1 VLRGRGSEFEQELPF
16 AVFRDALDVHLARV
30 PSDRLER
37 LVVGTLA
44 ELAQIFPGLAEYGY
58 ALETRLQ
65 SERWRVQ
72 HAVRTLLEELSRDGP
87 VALILDDVHW
97 ADEASRELIAH
108 LLRRPPIPGVLLTLV
123 YREVIVPELASAL
136 TAARHEGG
144 LQQIEL
150 GPLTESDAGRL
161 LGDDFPPEMLT
172 MLHGESG
179 GNPFYLLELARA
191 YRSGATEPAARTPD
205 AGDVAVPEGVQAA
218 IAAELRALTRDG
230 RSFLQAAAVIGY
242 AFDPRLAAEVA
253 EMPEDRALAA
263 TDEVLARGLA
273 REATDSTDVVFRHP
287 IVHKAVYES
296 GGHGWRIGAHA
307 RAARALEARGA
318 QLPARAH
325 HVERSAAIGDQG
337 AVATLAAAGAEVGA
351 RAPATA
357 ARWYS
362 SALRLLP
369 EQGRVDQRM
378 GLLLLLATSL
388 LAAGRLTESRNAL
401 EQALQCTPA
410 DRPET
415 RARVLGFISG
425 LEHMRG
431 RHNEARQLL
440 TSALA
445 TAPEDSAQYAALEV
459 ELAIGHWYVGEA
471 EQLVRRADA
480 AAARAAA
487 LQRSPLQAEA
497 VALVALGEAS
507 RGRVQRAA
515 ERLAEAQALVATLS
529 EEDLTRHVRVL
540 LFLGHGGFR
549 IEHFAAAAEWL
560 GQGVRIAR
568 SSGQDFWFVT
578 LTSGIVFPYASLGR
592 LEDAMWNVD
601 TAHRA
606 ALTLSNDQALLWA
619 SAMGCWVAKLRGDLP
634 AAVRFGAEAVAAA
647 RRAPSAIFTWLA
659 YCHHAAALIAAGE
672 VQRGVALILGLV
684 GGPELSLIE
693 PSQRSTWFCELA
705 DAELGQGDLAAA
717 ERWVERAEATAADL
731 PGRKGMVL
739 RARAALLLARQ
750 ESERAAELATAGAEL
765 LGDADQ
771 RLDAARAEVLGG
783 RALLAAGRRDAAAAR
798 LEGAHS
804 SLTECGAVMFADEA
818 AQLLR
823 QLGRRPPRRRAT
835 QLGREAVE
843 ALSPRELEVA
853 RLVGL
858 GLTNREIG
866 ERLFVST
873 KTVETHLSRVFA
885 KLGVSSRVGVA
896 TIMERTPAPPGH
908 T

>member
-1 VLRGRGSEFEQELPF
+1 MLRGRGSEFEQEIPF
-16 AVFRDALDVHLARV
+16 GVFRDALDAHLASLA
-30 PSDRLER
+30 PDRLDR

-44 ELAQIFPGLAEYGY
+44 ELAQIFPALAEYGY

-65 SERWRVQ
+65 SERWRLQ

-108 LLRRPPIPGVLLTLV
+108 LLRRPPLSGVLLTLV
-123 YREVIVPELASAL
+123 YRNVIVPELASAL

-144 LQQIEL
+144 LRQIEL

-161 LGDDFPPEMLT
+161 LGDDLPPEMLPK
-172 MLHGESG
+172 LHGESG

-191 YRSGATEPAARTPD
+191 YRSGATEPAARTRD

-218 IAAELRALTRDG
+218 IAAELRALTQDG

-242 AFDPRLAAEVA
+242 SFDPRLAAEVA
-253 EMPEDRALAA
+253 EMPEHRALAV

-273 REATDSTDVVFRHP
+273 REAVDSMDVVFRHP

-318 QLPARAH
+318 PLPARAH
-325 HVERSAAIGDQG
+325 HVERSAASGDQG
-337 AVATLAAAGAEVGA
+337 GVETLTAAGGEVGA
-351 RAPATA
+351 RAPGTA

-362 SALRLLP
+362 AALRLLP
-369 EQGRVDQRM
+369 EQGQLDQRM

-401 EQALQCTPA
+401 EQALQATPT
-410 DRPET
+410 DRPDT

-445 TAPEDSAQYAALEV
+445 TAPEESEQYAALEV

-471 EQLVRRADA
+471 DELVRLADA

-487 LQRSPLQAEA
+487 LRRLPLHAEA

-507 RGRVQRAA
+507 RGRMQRAA
-515 ERLAEAQALVATLS
+515 ERLAEAERLVGMLS
-529 EEDLTRHVRVL
+529 EGELTRHVRVL

-549 IEHFAAAAEWL
+549 IEHFAAAAAWL
-560 GQGVRIAR
+560 DQGVRIAR

-592 LEDAMWNVD
+592 LEDATLSVD

-606 ALTLSNDQALLWA
+606 ALTLSNDQAQLWA

-672 VQRGVALILGLV
+672 VERGVASILALA

-693 PSQRSTWFCELA
+693 ASQRSSWYCELA
-705 DAELGQGDLAAA
+705 DAELGQGDLAAG
-717 ERWVERAEATAADL
+717 ERWVQRAEATAADL
-731 PGRKGMVL
+731 PGRKGLVL
-739 RARAALLLARQ
+739 RARAALLLARGDEQ
-750 ESERAAELATAGAEL
+750 RAAELAVAGAEL
-765 LGDADQ
+765 LGEADQ
-771 RLDAARAEVLGG
+771 RLDAARAEVLAG
-783 RALLAAGRRDAAAAR
+783 RALAATGGADAAAEL
-798 LEGAHS
+798 LEAAHS
-804 SLTECGAVMFADEA
+804 SLMECGAVRFADEA

-823 QLGRRPPRRRAT
+823 RLGRRPARRRA
-835 QLGREAVE
+835 
-843 ALSPRELEVA
+843 
-853 RLVGL
+853 
-858 GLTNREIG
+858 
-866 ERLFVST
+866 
-873 KTVETHLSRVFA
+873 SRSGA
-885 KLGVSSRVGVA
+885 TPSRRSAPESSRSRAWWGSA
-896 TIMERTPAPPGH
+896 
-908 T
+908 